1 MAVIDIVAIGGLLI
15 FALIGIIVGFGRGLK
30 FFTKGIF
37 GVIIGIIV
45 TYFVYGIV
53 MSWEFVQQIMTKFS
67 SVLPDTFRV
76 NVWVPSVVAAIVLF
90 LIIQII
96 RIIIV
101 SIIKH
106 VAEAKNPVMK
116 TINKVFGL
124 ILFAGIFIFLF
135 LLVFQIGAWAN
146 ITSLEAEIVKSKIG
160 LNWLYEHNP
169 LNAMWAMWKN
179 ILPQTPETPET
190 PEGFFGLLSLIK

>member
-1 MAVIDIVAIGGLLI
+1 MAVIDLVALGGLLI

-53 MSWEFVQQIMTKFS
+53 MSWGWVQQIMHKFS
-67 SVLPDTFRV
+67 SVLPDTVGV

-101 SIIKH
+101 SIIKN

-135 LLVFQIGAWAN
+135 LLVFQIGAWAE
-146 ITSLEAEIVKSKIG
+146 ITSLKEQVDQSKIG
-160 LNWLYEHNP
+160 LGWLYENNP
-169 LNAMWAMWKN
+169 LVWMFKVWK
-179 ILPQTPETPET
+179 PEEVPPEA
-190 PEGFFGLLSLIK
+190 PEGFFGLLALIK